1 MSILKSTNSG
11 LSTIPITV
19 DTLYESGYRRLYVS
33 EGGNDTITIF
43 VNSKLPLMQIK
54 HYQNTAWN
62 NEKFYFRQTIM
73 SSTLEDKFGYN
84 PEVKTLQNLAE
95 IEKEVIKIYKTEL
108 LCQSYLQQKAD
119 THTTN
124 GEMK

>member
-11 LSTIPITV
+11 LSTMPITV
-19 DTLYESGYRRLYVS
+19 DALYELGYIITYVS
-33 EGGNDTITIF
+33 EDGNDTIF
-43 VNSKLPLMQIK
+43 VNSKIPLMQIK

-62 NEKFYFRQTIM
+62 NEKFVFRQTVM
-73 SSTLEDKFGYN
+73 SSTIENKFGYN
-84 PEVKTLQNLAE
+84 PEVKTLHDLAE

-119 THTTN
+119 IHTIS

>member
-19 DTLYESGYRRLYVS
+19 DTLYELGYRRSYIS
-33 EGGNDTITIF
+33 EDGNDTIF
-43 VNSKLPLMQIK
+43 VNSNLPLMQIK

-84 PEVKTLQNLAE
+84 PEVKTLQDLAE

-108 LCQSYLQQKAD
+108 LCRSYLQQKAD
-119 THTTN
+119 TNITS

>member
-19 DTLYESGYRRLYVS
+19 DTLCELGYIKSYIT
-33 EGGNDTITIF
+33 EDGNDTIF

-84 PEVKTLQNLAE
+84 PEVKNLQDLAE

-119 THTTN
+119 TNITS

>member
-19 DTLYESGYRRLYVS
+19 DTLYELGYRRSYIS
-33 EGGNDTITIF
+33 EDGNDTIF
-43 VNSKLPLMQIK
+43 VNLNLPLMQIK

-62 NEKFYFRQTIM
+62 NEKFCFRQTIM

-84 PEVKTLQNLAE
+84 PEVKTLQDLAK
-95 IEKEVIKIYKTEL
+95 IE
-108 LCQSYLQQKAD
+108 
-119 THTTN
+119 
-124 GEMK
+124 

>member
-19 DTLYESGYRRLYVS
+19 DTLYELGYRRSYIS
-33 EGGNDTITIF
+33 EDGNDTIF
-43 VNSKLPLMQIK
+43 VNSNLPLMQIK
-54 HYQNTAWN
+54 HYQNTGWN

-84 PEVKTLQNLAE
+84 PEVKTLQDLAE

-119 THTTN
+119 TNITS

>member
-11 LSTIPITV
+11 LSTMPITV
-19 DTLYESGYRRLYVS
+19 DALYELGYIITYVS
-33 EGGNDTITIF
+33 EDGNDTIF
-43 VNSKLPLMQIK
+43 VNSKIPLMQIK

-62 NEKFYFRQTIM
+62 NEKFVFRQTVM
-73 SSTLEDKFGYN
+73 SSTIENKFGYN
-84 PEVKTLQNLAE
+84 PEVKTLHDLAE

-119 THTTN
+119 IHTISV
-124 GEMK
+124 EMK

>member
-1 MSILKSTNSG
+1 MSILSSTNSG

-19 DTLYESGYRRLYVS
+19 DTLYELGYRRSYIS
-33 EGGNDTITIF
+33 EDGNDTIF
-43 VNSKLPLMQIK
+43 VNSNLPLMQIK

-84 PEVKTLQNLAE
+84 PEVKTLQDLAE

-108 LCQSYLQQKAD
+108 LCQSYLQQKED
-119 THTTN
+119 TNITS

>member
-19 DTLYESGYRRLYVS
+19 DTLCELGYIKSYIT
-33 EGGNDTITIF
+33 EDGNDTIF
-43 VNSKLPLMQIK
+43 VNSKIPLMQIK

-62 NEKFYFRQTIM
+62 NERFYFRQTIM
-73 SSTLEDKFGYN
+73 SSTIENKFGYN
-84 PEVKTLQNLAE
+84 PEVKSLNDLAE

-119 THTTN
+119 MN
-124 GEMK
+124 IISGEMK

>member
-11 LSTIPITV
+11 LSTMPITV
-19 DTLYESGYRRLYVS
+19 DTLYELGYIKTHIS
-33 EGGNDTITIF
+33 EDGNDTIF
-43 VNSKLPLMQIK
+43 VNSKIPLMQIK

-62 NEKFYFRQTIM
+62 NEKFVFRQTII
-73 SSTLEDKFGYN
+73 SSTIEGKFGYN
-84 PEVKTLQNLAE
+84 PEVKTLHDLAE

-119 THTTN
+119 IHTIS

>member
-19 DTLYESGYRRLYVS
+19 DTLYELGYRSVSVS
-33 EGGNDTITIF
+33 EDGNDIIL
-43 VNSKLPLMQIK
+43 VNSNLPLMQIK
-54 HYQNTAWN
+54 HHYNTIWN
-62 NEKFYFRQTIM
+62 NERFEFRQTIM

-84 PEVKTLQNLAE
+84 PEVKTLQDLAE

-119 THTTN
+119 MN
-124 GEMK
+124 IISGEMK

>member
-19 DTLYESGYRRLYVS
+19 DTLYELGYRRSYIS
-33 EGGNDTITIF
+33 EDGNDTIF
-43 VNSKLPLMQIK
+43 VNSNLPLMQIK

-62 NEKFYFRQTIM
+62 NERFYFRQTIM
-73 SSTLEDKFGYN
+73 SSTIENKFGYN
-84 PEVKTLQNLAE
+84 PEVKTLQDLAE

-119 THTTN
+119 MNITS

>member
-19 DTLYESGYRRLYVS
+19 DTLYELGYRRSYVS
-33 EGGNDTITIF
+33 EDGNDTIF
-43 VNSKLPLMQIK
+43 VNSNLPLMQIK

-84 PEVKTLQNLAE
+84 PEVKTLQDLAE

-119 THTTN
+119 TNITS

>member
-11 LSTIPITV
+11 LSTMPITV
-19 DTLYESGYRRLYVS
+19 DALYELGYIITYVS
-33 EGGNDTITIF
+33 EDGNDTIF
-43 VNSKLPLMQIK
+43 VNSKIPLMQIK

-62 NEKFYFRQTIM
+62 NEKFVFRQTVM
-73 SSTLEDKFGYN
+73 SSTIENKFGYN
-84 PEVKTLQNLAE
+84 PEVKTLHDLAE

-119 THTTN
+119 IHTIS
-124 GEMK
+124 GETK

>member
-19 DTLYESGYRRLYVS
+19 DTLYELGYRRSYIS
-33 EGGNDTITIF
+33 EDGNDTIF
-43 VNSKLPLMQIK
+43 VNSNLPLMQIK

-73 SSTLEDKFGYN
+73 SSTLENKFGYN
-84 PEVKTLQNLAE
+84 PEVKTLQDLAE

-119 THTTN
+119 TNITS

>member
-19 DTLYESGYRRLYVS
+19 DTLYDLGYRRSYIS
-33 EGGNDTITIF
+33 EDGNDTIF
-43 VNSKLPLMQIK
+43 VNSNLPLMQIK

-84 PEVKTLQNLAE
+84 PEVKTLQDLAE

-119 THTTN
+119 TNITS

>member
-19 DTLYESGYRRLYVS
+19 DTLCEIGYIKSYITG
-33 EGGNDTITIF
+33 EGNDTIF

-54 HYQNTAWN
+54 CRKNKFWN
-62 NEKFYFRQTIM
+62 DERFYFRQTIM
-73 SSTLEDKFGYN
+73 SSALEDKFGYN
-84 PEVKTLQNLAE
+84 PEVKTLQDLAE
-95 IEKEVIKIYKTEL
+95 IENEVIKIYKTEL

-119 THTTN
+119 MN
-124 GEMK
+124 IISGEMK

>member
-19 DTLYESGYRRLYVS
+19 DTLYELGYRRSYIS
-33 EGGNDTITIF
+33 EDGNDTIF
-43 VNSKLPLMQIK
+43 VNSNLPLMQIK

-62 NEKFYFRQTIM
+62 NERFAFRQTIM

-84 PEVKTLQNLAE
+84 PEVKTLQDLAE

-108 LCQSYLQQKAD
+108 LCQSYLQQKSD
-119 THTTN
+119 TNITS

>member
-19 DTLYESGYRRLYVS
+19 DTLCEIGYIKSYITG
-33 EGGNDTITIF
+33 EGNDTIF

-54 HYQNTAWN
+54 CRKNKFWN
-62 NEKFYFRQTIM
+62 DERFYFRQTIM

-84 PEVKTLQNLAE
+84 PEVKTLQDLAE

-119 THTTN
+119 TNITS

>member
-19 DTLYESGYRRLYVS
+19 DTLYELGYRRSYIS
-33 EGGNDTITIF
+33 EDGNDTIF
-43 VNSKLPLMQIK
+43 VNSNLPLMQIK
-54 HYQNTAWN
+54 HYQNTVWN

-84 PEVKTLQNLAE
+84 PEVKTLQDLAE

-119 THTTN
+119 TNITS

>member
-19 DTLYESGYRRLYVS
+19 DTLYELGYIKSCATEDGDYS
-33 EGGNDTITIF
+33 IF
-43 VNSKLPLMQIK
+43 VNSKIPLMQIK
-54 HYQNTAWN
+54 HYQKTAWN
-62 NEKFYFRQTIM
+62 NERFYFRLTIM

-84 PEVKTLQNLAE
+84 PEIKTLQDLAE

-108 LCQSYLQQKAD
+108 LCLSYQQQNEGM
-119 THTTN
+119 TIIS
-124 GEMK
+124 GETK

>member
-11 LSTIPITV
+11 LSTMPITV
-19 DTLYESGYRRLYVS
+19 DALYELGYIKTYVS
-33 EGGNDTITIF
+33 EDGNDTIF
-43 VNSKLPLMQIK
+43 VNSKIPLMQIK

-62 NEKFYFRQTIM
+62 HEKFVFRQTIM
-73 SSTLEDKFGYN
+73 SSTIEDKFGYN
-84 PEVKTLQNLAE
+84 PEVKTLHDLAQ

-119 THTTN
+119 IHTIS

>member
-19 DTLYESGYRRLYVS
+19 DTLYELGYIRSYIS
-33 EGGNDTITIF
+33 EDGNDTIF
-43 VNSKLPLMQIK
+43 VNSNLPLMQIK

-84 PEVKTLQNLAE
+84 PEVKTLQDLAE

-119 THTTN
+119 MN
-124 GEMK
+124 IISGEMK

>member
-11 LSTIPITV
+11 LSTIPITI
-19 DTLYESGYRRLYVS
+19 DTLYELGYRRSYIS
-33 EGGNDTITIF
+33 EDGNDTIF
-43 VNSKLPLMQIK
+43 VNSNLPLMQIK

-62 NEKFYFRQTIM
+62 NERFAFRQTIM
-73 SSTLEDKFGYN
+73 SSSLEDKFGYN
-84 PEVKTLQNLAE
+84 PEVKTLQDLAE

-119 THTTN
+119 MN
-124 GEMK
+124 IISGEMK

>member
-11 LSTIPITV
+11 LSIIPITV
-19 DTLYESGYRRLYVS
+19 DTLYELGYRRSYIS
-33 EGGNDTITIF
+33 EDGNDTIF
-43 VNSKLPLMQIK
+43 VNSNLPLMQIK

-84 PEVKTLQNLAE
+84 PEVKTLQDLAE

-119 THTTN
+119 TNITS

>member
-19 DTLYESGYRRLYVS
+19 DTLCELGYRRSYIS
-33 EGGNDTITIF
+33 EDGNDTIF
-43 VNSKLPLMQIK
+43 VNSNLPLMQIK

-84 PEVKTLQNLAE
+84 PEVKTLQDLAE

-119 THTTN
+119 TNITS

>member
-19 DTLYESGYRRLYVS
+19 DTLYELGYRRSYIS
-33 EGGNDTITIF
+33 EDGNDTIF
-43 VNSKLPLMQIK
+43 VNSNLPLMQIK
-54 HYQNTAWN
+54 HYQNTVWN
-62 NEKFYFRQTIM
+62 NERFAFRQTIM

-84 PEVKTLQNLAE
+84 PEVKTLQDLAE

-119 THTTN
+119 TNITS

>member
-19 DTLYESGYRRLYVS
+19 DTLYELGYRRSYVS
-33 EGGNDTITIF
+33 EDGNDTIF

-62 NEKFYFRQTIM
+62 NERFAFRQTIM

-84 PEVKTLQNLAE
+84 PEVKTLQDLAE
-95 IEKEVIKIYKTEL
+95 IENEVIKIYKTEL

-119 THTTN
+119 TNITS

>member
-11 LSTIPITV
+11 LSTMPITV
-19 DTLYESGYRRLYVS
+19 DSLYELGYIITYVS
-33 EGGNDTITIF
+33 EDGNDTIF

-62 NEKFYFRQTIM
+62 NEKFVFRQTVM
-73 SSTLEDKFGYN
+73 SSTIENKFGYN
-84 PEVKTLQNLAE
+84 PEVKTLHDLAE

-119 THTTN
+119 IHTIS

>member
-19 DTLYESGYRRLYVS
+19 DTLYELGYRRSYTSLD
-33 EGGNDTITIF
+33 GNDTIF
-43 VNSKLPLMQIK
+43 VNSNLPLIQIK

-84 PEVKTLQNLAE
+84 PEVKTLQDLAE

-119 THTTN
+119 MNITS

>member
-19 DTLYESGYRRLYVS
+19 DTLYELGYRRSYIS
-33 EGGNDTITIF
+33 EDGNDTIF
-43 VNSKLPLMQIK
+43 VNSNLPLMQIK

-73 SSTLEDKFGYN
+73 SSTIENKFGYN
-84 PEVKTLQNLAE
+84 PEVKTLQDLAE

-119 THTTN
+119 TN
-124 GEMK
+124 IISGEMK